1 MLRTRLITFAVAA
14 LATTVQP
21 NAAAASSRRAV
32 IQPMPPREI
41 VNPYQPAL
49 ACLASQLTPEQR
61 ATSIAVGYML
71 DRTGRET
78 YSQESGAGRFLGQAG
93 DDMMM
98 TALAATGMTV
108 VGFNPAFRQS
118 VDWQLPKVL
127 AGGQNVSYTLPDV
140 LVEGSFSSFDFGTSS
155 VSELYVLGIGGG
167 SRAYSIRYAMDVRAT
182 AMPGSRFTGGQV
194 LATLALEKDVVGRE
208 RRAGIASFFGN
219 AGDTTYVEFNI
230 GSQRRELL
238 QYSQRYMISRAAFGI
253 VADLWDITACDEHL
267 RYSDSLI
274 SGQNH
279 NTLSN
284 R

>member
-1 MLRTRLITFAVAA
+1 MRTIRLITTAFISLSLTAQAGAVEAR
-14 LATTVQP
+14 
-21 NAAAASSRRAV
+21 NRRAD
-32 IQPMPPREI
+32 PAPTPPREI

-71 DRTGRET
+71 DRTGRDT

-98 TALAATGMTV
+98 TALASTGMTV

-127 AGGQNVSYTLPDV
+127 AGGQNVSYTLPDI
-140 LVEGSFSSFDFGTSS
+140 LVEGSFSSFDFGTSR
-155 VSELYVLGIGGG
+155 VSELYVFGVGGG
-167 SRAYSIRYAMDVRAT
+167 SRAYSIRYTMDVRAT
-182 AMPGSRFTGGQV
+182 AMPGSRFNGGQV

-219 AGDTTYVEFNI
+219 AGDSTYVEFNI

-274 SGQNH
+274 SGQKQ
-279 NTLSN
+279 NTLSS